1 MYKKITRLLA
11 IPVLLAA
18 TLHPCRA
25 QWVDPGDSPD
35 LKWDVAQL
43 NGGTSYNTLPEA
55 FQNVSADGATIRLLI
70 GVTLDGKASLAVSYR
85 TTLDLNALPL
95 VCASGTGFTLADGK
109 SLTLENGTVSGSFS
123 LSGSGQLF
131 AGADVKIPGLGVTE
145 TLPGTTD
152 PRNLYRILV
161 TLPGGESAGAISG
174 VAYGQTTVTRYA
186 RSGNR
191 LCCWLPQSVAALAV
205 TFSYTPTGG
214 QPQLYTTAPLIVTQH
229 AENAVPVEKK
239 EGTAGIHVAEVAGSG
254 GSSQSYTTLAEAFT
268 AVKDELTT
276 EARTIGLLANTTLNE
291 QVEITS
297 PIVLDLHNFSLTTSG
312 NAGFTLPAG
321 AAGNGALHI
330 KNGQIGGSFS
340 LVPGFIADRTVTL
353 SAAVMLNG
361 RQVYRVR
368 LLLPDDSAGETLSF
382 SYGNVNNG
390 TVAAPVTEDG
400 HPVAYLWLQARAATS
415 FSLTIG
421 DKTLTKEGISVQAN
435 HDNTADLR
443 HGDTEAVL
451 YAAGETPGTDDGT
464 AYGSFHDALNA
475 AGQSDGSQ
483 LWLRRDVY
491 FSGVTPHGH
500 PIEANV
506 LTELHL
512 DGHTLTATNCTLDA
526 SAPGACLR
534 ICDADRGTGR
544 ITGTFRIKGDVYI
557 GKDIIGGN
565 IGVVLKGGDATDTQ
579 LYRVLVQIDEPG
591 ALPDGFADWRLG
603 SLAGQTCY
611 VKDKLACLWLP
622 VGMAPETLTLEIN
635 GISYTATVQVSA
647 SHSNTV
653 TARKPAV
660 VAAIGAKEYTS
671 LADAFA
677 DAANG
682 NTILLKQ
689 STALSVPVTVP
700 DQVNLTVDLQEFTL
714 SMQAAAAFT
723 TSGNGRLLVESSD
736 GRGILSGNFAV
747 TEQVCVSS
755 SVSLT
760 GIVTAGGHTVYRTCF
775 FLPAVSDAGSWEYG
789 AQNGTLFF
797 PGKQNAGGQAVAF
810 GWLQTETGVH
820 DLVVRLSGT
829 TAISKTLTGVMIQ
842 ANHNNRFDMEAGT
855 SLVQVG
861 AQYYPSFAAAL
872 EQVEAAGCGTIR
884 LIADQALRGMQ
895 NITGAVVVDLNGH
908 VLSLASDAAF
918 DVAGGATL
926 RVTDES
932 VASDKGYLYGTLSL
946 NGAVY
951 VDPKVKLGGTV
962 IHRGEEVYRL
972 TVDGLPVDAA
982 LAPVTYTYA
991 VSGMT
996 GQALLLDGSACL
1008 WLPGEREEED
1018 LSFTAK
1024 DGTVHETTLFPSL
1037 PAHNA
1042 RQQAFRRVEVD
1053 TDVTWADAANKD
1065 CNVVVAPGV
1074 KLTIATSG
1082 QLKTLHRVT
1091 MGNGAEIICNEPVL
1105 ATGGIIHTRSFAVAN
1120 HWEAFS
1126 LPYAPRRITAVIDGS
1141 LTELSPYLESGTG
1154 GHFWLQAL
1162 ADDGSFSYVAEEVLK
1177 ANAGY
1182 IIAVPDGLTT
1192 TGGGVGRAVSF
1203 VSAANQFL
1211 NRKEVTAVAPEE
1223 KGFKQFATGTLHDL
1237 PLTRPFYL
1245 LNTEG
1250 TEYIRQDASADA
1262 PVSVPPFSSYLLT
1275 DDRTL
1280 AVNPTLRMA
1289 GLPTATETVV
1299 SLSGNDLRVWGGRGC
1314 IRVSATEATDLAV
1327 YTFGG
1332 RLQLCARI
1340 PAGESILTLP
1350 VGLYIV
1356 NRHKIYVNEY

>member
-1 MYKKITRLLA
+1 MYKRITRLLA
-11 IPVLLAA
+11 FPVLLAA
-18 TLHPCRA
+18 TLQPCRA
-25 QWVDPGDSPD
+25 QWVDPGDSPG

-43 NGGTSYNTLPEA
+43 NGVTSYNTLPEA
-55 FQNVSADGATIRLLI
+55 FQNVPADDATIKLLI
-70 GVTLDGKASLAVSYR
+70 GVTLDEKAPLAVDYH

-95 VCASGTGFTLADGK
+95 VCASGTVFSIADGK

-123 LSGSGQLF
+123 LSGKGQLF
-131 AGADVKIPGLGVTE
+131 AGSNVKIPGLGVTE
-145 TLPGTTD
+145 TLPGATD

-161 TLPGGESAGAISG
+161 TLPGNNPADAISAI
-174 VAYGQTTVTRYA
+174 AYGTTTVTRYA

-205 TFSYTPTGG
+205 TFSYTPAGG
-214 QPQLYTTAPLIVTQH
+214 QPQLYTTAPLTVTQH
-229 AENAVPVEKK
+229 AENAVSTEKK
-239 EGTAGIHVAEVAGSG
+239 EGTVGVRVAEVISDD
-254 GSSQSYTTLAEAFT
+254 GSSQSYDTVEEAFA
-268 AVKDELTT
+268 AVKDESTTKTRTVALLTN
-276 EARTIGLLANTTLNE
+276 ASLNE
-291 QVEITS
+291 QLEIIS
-297 PIVLDLHNFSLTTSG
+297 PVIFDLTGKSLTTSG

-321 AAGNGALHI
+321 VTGNGALLI
-330 KNGQIGGSFS
+330 KNGQIGGSISLFS
-340 LVPGFIADRTVTL
+340 GCIADRTVTL
-353 SAAVMLNG
+353 SAAVMLDG

-368 LLLPDDSAGETLSF
+368 LLLPDESDGKTLSF
-382 SYGNVNNG
+382 SYGNEINRPIP
-390 TVAAPVTEDG
+390 ASVTEDD
-400 HPVAYLWLQARAATS
+400 HPVAYLWLQAHAATS
-415 FSLTIG
+415 FSLTID
-421 DKTLTKEGISVQAN
+421 DKTITKEGIAVQAN

-451 YAAGETPGTDDGT
+451 YAAGEIPGTDDG
-464 AYGSFHDALNA
+464 ASYGSFHYALNA
-475 AGQSDGSQ
+475 AGQSNGSQ
-483 LWLRRDVY
+483 LWLQRDVY
-491 FSGVTPHGH
+491 FSGATSHDHTIGAG
-500 PIEANV
+500 I

-512 DGHTLTATNCTLDA
+512 DGHTLTATNCMLDA

-544 ITGTFRIKGDVYI
+544 ITGTFRIKGNVYI
-557 GKDIIGGN
+557 GKDIIAGN

-603 SLAGQTCY
+603 SVAGQTCY

-660 VAAIGAKEYTS
+660 VATIGAKEYTS

-677 DAANG
+677 DAADG

-689 STALSVPVTVP
+689 STALNAPVTIP
-700 DQVNLTVDLQEFTL
+700 DQVNLIVDLQEFTL
-714 SMQAAAAFT
+714 SMQSAAAFT

-736 GRGILSGNFAV
+736 GRGILSGNFAA
-747 TEQVCVSS
+747 TEQVCISS

-760 GIVTAGGHTVYRTCF
+760 GIVTTGGHTVYRTCF
-775 FLPAVSDAGSWEYG
+775 FLPATSDTGSWEYG
-789 AQNGTLFF
+789 AQSGTLFF

-810 GWLQTETGVH
+810 GWLQTETGTH

-829 TAISKTLTGVMIQ
+829 VTISKTLTDVMIQ

-872 EQVEAAGCGTIR
+872 EQVEAVGSGTIR
-884 LIADQALRGMQ
+884 LIADQSLRGMQ
-895 NITGAVVVDLNGH
+895 NITGAVVIDLNGH

-918 DVAGGATL
+918 DVAGGAIL

-932 VASDKGYLYGTLSL
+932 IVSDKGYLYGTLSL

-962 IHRGEEVYRL
+962 IRRGEEVYRL
-972 TVDGLPVDAA
+972 IVDGLPTDAV

-991 VSGMT
+991 ASGET

-1018 LSFTAK
+1018 LSFTVK
-1024 DGTVHETTLFPSL
+1024 DGTVYETTLFPSL
-1037 PAHNA
+1037 PAHNV
-1042 RQQAFRRVEVD
+1042 RRQAFRRVEVD
-1053 TDVTWADAANKD
+1053 TDETWADAANKD

-1091 MGNGAEIICNEPVL
+1091 MGNGAEIICDEPVL
-1105 ATGGIIHTRSFAVAN
+1105 ATGGIIHIRTFATAN

-1126 LPYAPRRITAVIDGS
+1126 LPYAPRRITASIDGN

-1192 TGGGVGRAVSF
+1192 TGGGADRAVSF

-1211 NRKEVTAVAPEE
+1211 NRKEVTAVAPQE

-1237 PLTRPFYL
+1237 PITRPFYL
-1245 LNTEG
+1245 LNAEG

-1262 PVSVPPFSSYLLT
+1262 PVSVQPFSSYLLT

-1280 AVNPTLRMA
+1280 AVNATLRMA
-1289 GLPTATETVV
+1289 GLPTATETPVA
-1299 SLSGNDLRVWGGRGC
+1299 LPGDDLRIRGGRGC
-1314 IRVSATEATDLAV
+1314 IHVSALEATRVAV
-1327 YTFGG
+1327 YTFDG
-1332 RLQLCARI
+1332 RLRLSA
-1340 PAGESILTLP
+1340 PVPVGESVIILP
-1350 VGLYIV
+1350 AGLYIV